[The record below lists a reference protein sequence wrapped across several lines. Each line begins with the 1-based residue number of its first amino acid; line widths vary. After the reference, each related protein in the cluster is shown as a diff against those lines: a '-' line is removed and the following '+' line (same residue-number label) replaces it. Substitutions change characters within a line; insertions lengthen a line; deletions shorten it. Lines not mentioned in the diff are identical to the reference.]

1 MTRPESLSYD
11 EAEHNFITARHE
23 LSAKE
28 RRLLRVRLTALTVSF
43 MLIVGVLVG
52 SSACAARS
60 SLFILACSL
69 TPSLFATVAYSIT
82 FLVTSIN
89 RAKWGA
95 INYHWHDGS
104 YGQGYLV
111 TLLFTLA
118 LAFTATSLTLWAP
131 QAAGS
136 GIPVVKS
143 YLNGNKLVGILRLRT
158 LIAKVLGISCSV
170 AIGLPVGRE
179 GPMVHAGAIAASF
192 TARKLSI
199 FLKGKIG
206 RDYGGFDNDY
216 HRRNFVSM
224 GAAAGVAAAF
234 HAPIG
239 GILFSL
245 EEVRVVSSH
254 SRTHTQCSSL
264 PPLSALQCNAT
275 L

>member
-1 MTRPESLSYD
+1 M
-11 EAEHNFITARHE
+11 
-23 LSAKE
+23 
-28 RRLLRVRLTALTVSF
+28 
-43 MLIVGVLVG
+43 
-52 SSACAARS
+52 
-60 SLFILACSL
+60 
-69 TPSLFATVAYSIT
+69 
-82 FLVTSIN
+82 TSIN

-224 GAAAGVAAAF
+224 GAAAGVAAVPCS
-234 HAPIG
+234 HRRYPLLTG
-239 GILFSL
+239 GGACSVLSL
-245 EEVRVVSSH
+245 TH
-254 SRTHTQCSSL
+254 THTQCSSL